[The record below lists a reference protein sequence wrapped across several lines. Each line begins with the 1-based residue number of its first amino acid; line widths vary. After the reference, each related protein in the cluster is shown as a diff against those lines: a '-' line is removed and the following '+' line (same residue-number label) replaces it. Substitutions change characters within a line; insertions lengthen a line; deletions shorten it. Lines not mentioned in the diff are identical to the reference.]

1 MHCKLV
7 IKMIDVISVWLTFF
21 SFLQSDMG
29 KLNEEFSSV
38 MLSGQGSSAQW
49 QQMPILNAAGVE
61 TNKVLFN

>member
-1 MHCKLV
+1 
-7 IKMIDVISVWLTFF
+7 
-21 SFLQSDMG
+21 MG

>member
-1 MHCKLV
+1 
-7 IKMIDVISVWLTFF
+7 MISVISDLIAFF
-21 SFLQSDMG
+21 LFFQSDMG